1 MILKKSAFNFKIC
14 TLSFLMLFVLGA
26 FLNQAY
32 AQEPDPETFKR
43 LTYRHIGPVGNR
55 VSAVAG
61 IPGNPHVY
69 YAGAASGG
77 IWMTEDGGIRWRP
90 VFDDQDVQ
98 SIGALAVAPSDHNV
112 IWAGTGEAF
121 IRSNISI
128 GNGIYKS
135 TDGGRKWTHMGLEK
149 TGRIARIVVDPNDP
163 GIVFAAAMGHC
174 YGPQPERGVFRT
186 MDGGATWEKVLFV
199 DENTGCSDLAMD
211 PGNPRILFA
220 GMWQLAIH
228 TWGRESGGPGSGLYR
243 SLDGGTT
250 WKRLENKGLPES
262 PLGKIAVAIAPSETD
277 RVYSLIETGDG
288 VPWKGQE
295 TSAGVLWRSE
305 DGGESWKL
313 VNYDHNLTQRPHYYS
328 RCAVSPDDPDE
339 IYFCAV
345 RFQKSLDGGE
355 KVRGAPMM
363 GGDNHDIWIDP
374 TDGDRMVV
382 GNDQYISISTN
393 RGKSWRGHG
402 LPIAQMYHVAVD
414 NQIPYYVYGNRQ
426 DGPSTRGPSNSLYGR
441 MGIPISEW
449 HSCGGAE
456 SGFAIPDPMDNN
468 IVWSGNY
475 QGSLDRYDER
485 SRTART
491 VDVWPDYAMGTPAAP
506 LKYRFQWTFPIA
518 ISPHDHNKVYVGS
531 QHVHVTTDG
540 GQSWQAIS
548 PDLSTNDKSRQQSSG
563 GLTPD
568 NASVEYA
575 CLIFALAESPVEEGV
590 IWAGTNDGLVHV
602 TRDGG
607 ENWTGV
613 TENIPDLPE
622 WGTVSNIEPSRY
634 HAGTCYITVDFHQV
648 NNRDPY
654 VYKTDDYG
662 QTWKSISSDIP
673 KSVFSYTHCVRED
686 PVREGLLYVGTE
698 NAIYVSFDD
707 GENWIPL
714 QTNLPHAPVHWMVVQ
729 EHFND
734 LVVATYG
741 RGFWIMDDIT
751 PLQQMT
757 PEVFGSEI
765 HLFDPRPAYRFRS
778 RSTPMANM
786 LEPSIGQNPPYG
798 AFINYYLK
806 ERHKGKIKVEIVD
819 AQGETIHTL
828 TGTNNPGI
836 NRIVWNLRYHPSE
849 GIRLRTKPQYA
860 DWVEIG
866 KSGWRPYVSWG
877 GPVSLF
883 APPGTYTVK
892 MVAGEQEVTQELE
905 IRRDPNAP
913 GSEEDIRKQV
923 EMLKELR
930 DNSDTVA
937 KMVNRIEWMRKQ
949 IYDLQEMIKKK
960 EEVEDVTKAGKELD
974 EKLIAVEENLIQ
986 LKLTGGSQDILRWP
1000 MKLYGKIS
1008 MLAGSITSGDYP
1020 PTDQAYEVH
1029 AMYKEQ
1035 IAAYQAQ
1042 LKEVVEKE
1050 VAEFNRMLI
1059 ENSLEGIL
1067 TEIK

>member
-1 MILKKSAFNFKIC
+1 MIPEKSRFIFKIC
-14 TLSFLMLFVLGA
+14 TLFFLMLFILIA
-26 FLNQAY
+26 FQDRAY
-32 AQEPDPETFKR
+32 SQELDPEIFKS
-43 LTYRHIGPVGNR
+43 LKYRHIGPMGNR
-55 VSAVAG
+55 VSAVVG

-77 IWMTEDGGIRWRP
+77 IWMTKDGGIRWQP
-90 VFDDQDVQ
+90 IFDEQDVQ
-98 SIGALAVAPSDHNV
+98 SIGALAVSHSDHNV

-135 TDGGRKWTHMGLEK
+135 TDGGKNWTHTGLEK
-149 TGRIARIVVDPNDP
+149 TGRIARILIDPNDP
-163 GIVFAAAMGHC
+163 DIVFAAAMGHC
-174 YGPQPERGVFRT
+174 YGPQQERGVFRT
-186 MDGGATWEKVLFV
+186 MDGGKTWEKVLFV

-211 PGNPRILFA
+211 PQNPRILFA
-220 GMWQLAIH
+220 GMWQLVIH
-228 TWGRESGGPGSGLYR
+228 TWGRKSGGPGSGLYR
-243 SLDGGTT
+243 SSDGGTT
-250 WKRLENKGLPES
+250 WKKLQGYGLPKS
-262 PLGKIAVAIAPSETD
+262 PLGKIALAIAPSEPS
-277 RVYSLIETGDG
+277 RVYALIETGDG
-288 VPWKGQE
+288 VPWEGQN
-295 TSAGVLWRSE
+295 TSTGVLWRSE
-305 DGGESWKL
+305 DGGDSWEL
-313 VNYDHNLTQRPHYYS
+313 INYDHNLTQRPHYYS
-328 RCAVSPDDPDE
+328 RCAVSPEDPDE
-339 IYFCAV
+339 VYFCAV

-355 KVRGAPMM
+355 TVRRAPMM

-374 TDGDRMVV
+374 ANGDRMVV

-456 SGFAIPDPMDNN
+456 SGFAIPDPVDNN

-491 VDVWPDYAMGTPAAP
+491 VDVWPDYAMGTPAAL

-531 QHVHVTTDG
+531 QHVHMTTNG
-540 GQSWQAIS
+540 GQSWQVIS

-575 CLIFALAESPVEEGV
+575 CLIFALAESPLEEGV
-590 IWAGTNDGLVHV
+590 IWAGTNDGLMHV
-602 TRDGG
+602 TRNGG
-607 ENWTGV
+607 ENWTNV
-613 TENIPDLPE
+613 TGNIPDLPE

-648 NNRDPY
+648 NIRDPY
-654 VYKTDDYG
+654 VYKTNDYG
-662 QTWKSISSDIP
+662 QTWESISSDIP
-673 KSVFSYTHCVRED
+673 KSVFSYAHCVRED
-686 PVREGLLYVGTE
+686 PKREGLLYVGTE

-707 GENWIPL
+707 GKNWIPL

-757 PEVFGSEI
+757 PEVLDSKI
-765 HLFDPRPAYRFRS
+765 HLFNPRPAYRFRS

-786 LEPSIGQNPPYG
+786 LEPSVGQNPLYG

-806 ERHKGKIKVEIVD
+806 EKPKDKIKIEIMD

-828 TGTNNPGI
+828 TASNNVGI
-836 NRIVWNLRYHPSE
+836 NRMVWNLRYNPSE
-849 GIRLRTKPQYA
+849 RIKLRTKPKYA

-877 GPVSLF
+877 GPFSLF
-883 APPGTYTVK
+883 AAPGNYTVK
-892 MVAGEQEVTQELE
+892 LVSGGQEFTQELE

-913 GSEEDIRKQV
+913 GSEEGIRKQL
-923 EMLKELR
+923 EMLKELQE
-930 DNSDTVA
+930 NSNDVA
-937 KMVNRIEWMRKQ
+937 NMVNQIEWIRKQ
-949 IYDLQEMIKKK
+949 IYDLQEMIKEKK
-960 EEVEDVTKAGKELD
+960 EVEDVDKAAKELD

-986 LKLTGGSQDILRWP
+986 MKLTGGSQDILRWP
-1000 MKLYGKIS
+1000 MKLYDKIS
-1008 MLAGSITSGDYP
+1008 MLAGSITSADFP
-1020 PTDQAYEVH
+1020 PTDQSHEVH

-1035 IAAYQAQ
+1035 IATYQEK
-1042 LKEVVEKE
+1042 LKKVLEKE
-1050 VAEFNRMLI
+1050 VAEFNKILE
-1059 ENSLEGIL
+1059 ENDLEGIV